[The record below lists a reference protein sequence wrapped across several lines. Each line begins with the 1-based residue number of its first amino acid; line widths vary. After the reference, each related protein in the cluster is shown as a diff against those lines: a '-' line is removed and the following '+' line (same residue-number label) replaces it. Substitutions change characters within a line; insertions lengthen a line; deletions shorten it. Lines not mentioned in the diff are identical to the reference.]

1 MESIYRA
8 LRRSGPRIALAAL
21 VSAGLLGMSVP
32 LRSGGSSAS
41 AAHAA
46 SVTAYHAMARS
57 GQAARPTLSL
67 SRLPLL
73 FEQGPGGK
81 GAATYVAHGNGY
93 ALALA
98 SGGPVLVSMAA
109 STHGAHGSFRQS
121 PTHALHFQLL
131 GANPAARIL
140 GQDRQQTT
148 VNYLVGADPKDWRTG
163 VSTFGRVA
171 YQGVYPGINVTYYG
185 TQGDLEYDFNLAPGA
200 NLQQIRLAFPGSQAL
215 SIDSAGNLRISSA
228 VGVLIEKQPV
238 AYQLIGG
245 NRRAVSSRYALLGAH
260 EVAFIVGSY
269 RHDAALVIDP
279 VLTYSD
285 LDGFNDNATGIAID
299 YAGSA
304 YIVGNSPIVS
314 IHATGIITRG
324 YMLQGAIGGTAA
336 AFVAK
341 LNPEGTRILYS
352 TYLSGTSD
360 AHATACGQAAA
371 TNATGIAVDGR
382 GDAYITG
389 SSNETDF
396 PTSTSAFQTTNR
408 GGYDAFIT
416 KLSPTGLSIVY
427 STLLGGADDNSNT
440 CGDDG
445 SAGIALDSRHDAFIA
460 GYTYSY
466 NFPLQDAGQSALGY
480 GEGSLGSQEDAFVAK
495 FNPQGSKLIYSTYL
509 GGSGTDFATGI
520 AVDPKGFA
528 YVTGQTNSADFRTP
542 PHALQQHL
550 SGTDFNSFVAKMS
563 QSGNTLVYATYLGQ
577 TAADKTHGIAVDSAG
592 NAYVVGE
599 TNGGIPRTIGVPQ
612 AAPGG
617 GIDAFVSK
625 LSARG
630 VLIYSTYLGGVGN
643 DIGYAIALD
652 HQGNAYV
659 AGSTGSPTFTTP
671 IFPLQRALQGTL
683 GGNRG
688 GFGLLDSF
696 VTKVNSCGTAI
707 LYSSYFGG
715 TFAESVDGI
724 AVDSHGNAYMAG
736 YTQSPNFP
744 LTHGLPGGRNYVSP
758 DPNAFIAKISGAPQ
772 SPRGACPLPLT
783 LNLAAPAVSVSA
795 VTPISVTV
803 HTAPFAKVQI
813 TLTVKNTVP
822 PPPATPGVKV
832 KGPKPPKLGQV
843 IYHLVVKGT
852 ADAYGLYV
860 GQLFPKI
867 KIAAAVTATLAIHT
881 SNSGGAA
888 NTITTITIQP

>member
-1 MESIYRA
+1 MKF
-8 LRRSGPRIALAAL
+8 LSGHLTCPTARVATAAL
-21 VSAGLLGMSVP
+21 VCAGLLGVSIP
-32 LRSGGSSAS
+32 LRGGGSPAS

-46 SVTAYHAMARS
+46 PVIASHLMAMTANSHLAS
-57 GQAARPTLSL
+57 RPTMSL

-73 FEQGPGGK
+73 FEQGPGDK

-93 ALALA
+93 ALTLA
-98 SGGPVLVSMAA
+98 SSGPVLVNMTAP
-109 STHGAHGSFRQS
+109 TRDTRGNFHQS
-121 PTHALHFQLL
+121 PAQALHFQLL
-131 GANPAARIL
+131 GANPAARIV
-140 GQDRQQTT
+140 GQDRQEST
-148 VNYLVGADPKDWRTG
+148 VNYLVGANPKDWRTG
-163 VSTFGRVA
+163 VSTFVRVA

-200 NLQQIRLAFPGSQAL
+200 KPQQIRLAFPGSQAL
-215 SIDSAGNLRISSA
+215 GIDSAGNLRISSA
-228 VGVLIEKQPV
+228 VGALIEKRPV
-238 AYQLIGG
+238 AYQVIGG
-245 NRRAVSSRYALLGAH
+245 ERRAVSSRYALLGAH
-260 EVAFIVGSY
+260 EAAFFVGAY

-279 VLTYSD
+279 VLTYSN
-285 LDGFNDNATGIAID
+285 LDGFNDNATGIAVD
-299 YAGSA
+299 RAGSV
-304 YIVGNSPIVS
+304 YIVGNAPIGS
-314 IHATGIITRG
+314 GSTGIITQT
-324 YMLQGAIGGTAA
+324 YMLQGSIGGAAA

-341 LNPEGTRILYS
+341 LNPQGNRILYS
-352 TYLSGTSD
+352 TYLSGTSAGSTD
-360 AHATACGQAAA
+360 G
-371 TNATGIAVDGR
+371 TGIAVDAR
-382 GDAYITG
+382 GDAFVTG
-389 SSNETDF
+389 SSDQPDF
-396 PTSTSAFQTTNR
+396 PTTKDAFQGTKS
-408 GGYDAFIT
+408 GGFDAFVT
-416 KLSPTGLSIVY
+416 KLSPTGLSIMY
-427 STLLGGADDNSNT
+427 STFLGGADDNANT
-440 CGDDG
+440 TGDDG
-445 SAGIALDSRHDAFIA
+445 SAGIALDSRGDAYIA

-480 GEGSLGSQEDAFVAK
+480 GEGTLGTQEDAFVAK

-563 QSGNTLVYATYLGQ
+563 QSGNTLVYATYLGK

-612 AAPGG
+612 PAPGG

-630 VLIYSTYLGGVGN
+630 VLVYSTYLGGVGN

-652 HQGNAYV
+652 GEDNAYV

-715 TFAESVDGI
+715 TFAESVDAI
-724 AVDSHGNAYMAG
+724 AVDARGNAYMAG

-744 LTHGLPGGRNYVSP
+744 LTHGLPGGRNYVAP
-758 DPNAFIAKISGAPQ
+758 NPNAFIAKISGAPQ
-772 SPRGACPLPLT
+772 PRPGSCPLPLT
-783 LNLAAPAVSVSA
+783 LDLSAPAVSISA
-795 VTPISVTV
+795 ATPISVTV

-822 PPPATPGVKV
+822 PPAVAPGTKV
-832 KGPKPPKLGQV
+832 TGPKPPKLGQV

-860 GQLFPKI
+860 GQLFPKL

-881 SNSGGAA
+881 SNSQGAA
-888 NTITTITIQP
+888 NTITTVTIQP

>member
-1 MESIYRA
+1 MEFIHRA
-8 LRRSGPRIALAAL
+8 LRRSGPRVAFAAA
-21 VSAGLLGMSVP
+21 VSTALLGVSLP
-32 LRSGGSSAS
+32 LHGPATPAS
-41 AAHAA
+41 TAHAA
-46 SVTAYHAMARS
+46 ARTADAAANS
-57 GQAARPTLSL
+57 IQASRPTMSL

-73 FEQGPGGK
+73 FEQGQGGN
-81 GAATYVAHGNGY
+81 GPTSYVAHGNGY

-98 SGGPVLVSMAA
+98 SGGPVLVSMGVAA
-109 STHGAHGSFRQS
+109 HQAHGSSRPS
-121 PTHALHFQLL
+121 PAQALHFQLL
-131 GANPAARIL
+131 GSNPAARIV
-140 GQDRQQTT
+140 GEDRQEAT
-148 VNYLVGADPKDWRTG
+148 VNYLVGANPKAWRTG
-163 VSTFGRVA
+163 VATFGRVA
-171 YQGVYPGINVTYYG
+171 YQGIYPGINVTYYG

-200 NLQQIRLAFPGSQAL
+200 NPQQIRLAFPGARSL
-215 SIDSAGNLRISSA
+215 SIDSEGDLRVSS
-228 VGVLIEKQPV
+228 VGGVLIEKQPV
-238 AYQLIGG
+238 AYQVIGG
-245 NRRAVSSRYALLGAH
+245 ERRPVSSRYALLGAH
-260 EVAFIVGSY
+260 EAAFVLGAYQPGTS
-269 RHDAALVIDP
+269 LVIDP

-299 YAGSA
+299 HAGSA
-304 YIVGNSPIVS
+304 YIVGNAPIAAPPNS
-314 IHATGIITRG
+314 TGIITQT
-324 YMLQGAIGGTAA
+324 YMLQGSIGGASA

-352 TYLSGTSD
+352 TYLSGTTD
-360 AHATACGQAAA
+360 AHAGNGGA
-371 TNATGIAVDGR
+371 TYGTGIAVDTR
-382 GDAYITG
+382 GDAFVTG
-389 SSNETDF
+389 SSNDTDF
-396 PTSTSAFQTTNR
+396 PTTKGAFQITNR
-408 GGYDAFIT
+408 GGFDAFVT
-416 KLSPTGLSIVY
+416 KLSPTGLSIMY
-427 STLLGGADDNSNT
+427 STLLGGADDNANT
-440 CGDDG
+440 VGDDG
-445 SAGIALDSRHDAFIA
+445 SAGIALDSRGDAYIA
-460 GYTYSY
+460 GYTFSY

-480 GEGSLGSQEDAFVAK
+480 GEGTLGTQEDAFVAK

-509 GGSGTDFATGI
+509 GGSGTDFASGI

-563 QSGNTLVYATYLGQ
+563 QSGNTLVYATYLGK
-577 TAADKTHGIAVDSAG
+577 TAADKSHGIAVDSAG

-599 TNGGIPRTIGVPQ
+599 TNGGILRTIGVPQ
-612 AAPGG
+612 PAPGG

-630 VLIYSTYLGGVGN
+630 VLVYSTYLGGVGN

-671 IFPLQRALQGTL
+671 IFPLQQALQGTL

-724 AVDSHGNAYMAG
+724 AVDARGNAYMAG

-744 LTHGLPGGRNYVSP
+744 LTHGLPGGRNYGP
-758 DPNAFIAKISGAPQ
+758 PNPNVFIAKISGAPQ
-772 SPRGACPLPLT
+772 PRPGACPLPLT
-783 LNLAAPAVSVSA
+783 LDLAAPAVSVSA

-822 PPPATPGVKV
+822 PPAATPGIKV
-832 KGPKPPKLGQV
+832 KGPKPPKLGQI
-843 IYHLVVKGT
+843 IYRLVMKGT

-881 SNSGGAA
+881 SNAGGAA
-888 NTITTITIQP
+888 NTVTTITIQP